1 MNRKDVMK
9 AAFIGVAL
17 ILVLV
22 ILYSGLQILEST
34 VFYGQRE
41 DEAGQ
46 SKWIVRDGVHYYPR
60 QDIVVVLLM
69 GIDREGVVTGED
81 ADRGHTADMIALL
94 IFDEKVKESQSL
106 PLNRDTMVM
115 MSGLDDL
122 GRENGRYYSQLAL
135 SHAYGTG
142 REDSCE
148 NVRNTVSDL
157 LYGITID
164 HYVSMNMGGI
174 AVLNDAVG
182 GVTVQVVDDFSA
194 IDPSIGMGE
203 VTLYGQQAVNFVRI
217 RKGLGDQLNLSRIE
231 RHKTYFDGFMEALQ
245 EKLGHSSEFA
255 MSLYEMAL
263 PYLVTDCS
271 VNVLTGMLERYA
283 DYELVEIVSTEG
295 ENTRGEKYMEF
306 YVDEEKRDVLRAA
319 AKNSVC
325 LEGSL

>member
-34 VFYGQRE
+34 VFYEQQE
-41 DEAGQ
+41 EVAGETR
-46 SKWIVRDGVHYYPR
+46 WIVRDGVRYYPR

-69 GIDREGVVTGED
+69 GIDRKGVITGED
-81 ADRGHTADMIALL
+81 TDRGHTADMIGLL
-94 IFDEKVKESQSL
+94 IFDEKAEESQL
-106 PLNRDTMVM
+106 LLLNRDTMVM

-164 HYVSMNMGGI
+164 HYVSMNMGGN
-174 AVLNDAVG
+174 AVLHDAVG

-194 IDPSIGMGE
+194 IDPSIGMG
-203 VTLYGQQAVNFVRI
+203 
-217 RKGLGDQLNLSRIE
+217 
-231 RHKTYFDGFMEALQ
+231 
-245 EKLGHSSEFA
+245 
-255 MSLYEMAL
+255 
-263 PYLVTDCS
+263 
-271 VNVLTGMLERYA
+271 
-283 DYELVEIVSTEG
+283 
-295 ENTRGEKYMEF
+295 
-306 YVDEEKRDVLRAA
+306 
-319 AKNSVC
+319 
-325 LEGSL
+325 

>member
-115 MSGLDDL
+115 MSGLNAY
-122 GRENGRYYSQLAL
+122 GKEEGRYYSQLAL

-142 REDSCE
+142 REDNCE

-164 HYVSMNMGGI
+164 YYVSMNMGGI

-182 GVTVQVVDDFSA
+182 GVTVQVTDDFSA

-203 VTLYGQQAVNFVRI
+203 VTLHGQQAVHFVRT

-231 RHKTYFDGFMEALQ
+231 RHKTYFDGLMEALQ
-245 EKLGHSSEFA
+245 GKLENSSSFA
-255 MSLYEMAL
+255 LSLYDQMS
-263 PYLVTDCS
+263 PYIVTDCS
-271 VNVLTGMLERYA
+271 VNALTGILERYA

-295 ENTRGEKYMEF
+295 ENARGAKYMEF
-306 YVDEEKRDVLRAA
+306 YLDEEKLDALILRLFYEQ
-319 AKNSVC
+319 K
-325 LEGSL
+325 

>member
-34 VFYGQRE
+34 VFYEQQE
-41 DEAGQ
+41 EVAGETR
-46 SKWIVRDGVHYYPR
+46 WIVRDGVRYYPR

-69 GIDREGVVTGED
+69 GIDREGVITGED
-81 ADRGHTADMIALL
+81 TDRGHTADMIGLL
-94 IFDEKVKESQSL
+94 IFDEKAEESQL
-106 PLNRDTMVM
+106 LLLNRDTMVM

-194 IDPSIGMGE
+194 IDPSIGMG
-203 VTLYGQQAVNFVRI
+203 
-217 RKGLGDQLNLSRIE
+217 
-231 RHKTYFDGFMEALQ
+231 
-245 EKLGHSSEFA
+245 
-255 MSLYEMAL
+255 
-263 PYLVTDCS
+263 
-271 VNVLTGMLERYA
+271 
-283 DYELVEIVSTEG
+283 
-295 ENTRGEKYMEF
+295 
-306 YVDEEKRDVLRAA
+306 
-319 AKNSVC
+319 
-325 LEGSL
+325 

>member
-1 MNRKDVMK
+1 M
-9 AAFIGVAL
+9 
-17 ILVLV
+17 LV

-115 MSGLDDL
+115 MSGLNAY
-122 GRENGRYYSQLAL
+122 GKEEGRYYSQLAL

-142 REDSCE
+142 REDNCE

-164 HYVSMNMGGI
+164 YYVSMNMGGI

-182 GVTVQVVDDFSA
+182 GVTVQVTDDFSA

-203 VTLYGQQAVNFVRI
+203 VTLHGQQAVHFVRT
-217 RKGLGDQLNLSRIE
+217 RKGLGDQLNLSRSE
-231 RHKTYFDGFMEALQ
+231 RHKTYFDGLMEALQ
-245 EKLGHSSEFA
+245 GKLENSSSFA
-255 MSLYEMAL
+255 LSLYDQMS
-263 PYLVTDCS
+263 PYIVTDCS
-271 VNVLTGMLERYA
+271 VNALTGILERYA

-295 ENTRGEKYMEF
+295 ENARGAKYMEF
-306 YVDEEKRDVLRAA
+306 YLDEEKLDALILRLFYEQ
-319 AKNSVC
+319 K
-325 LEGSL
+325 

>member
-34 VFYGQRE
+34 VFYEQQE
-41 DEAGQ
+41 EVAGETR
-46 SKWIVRDGVHYYPR
+46 WIVRDGVRYYPR

-69 GIDREGVVTGED
+69 GIDRKGVITGED
-81 ADRGHTADMIALL
+81 TDRGHTADMIGLL
-94 IFDEKVKESQSL
+94 IFDEKAEESQL
-106 PLNRDTMVM
+106 LLLNRDTMVM

-194 IDPSIGMGE
+194 IDPSIGMG
-203 VTLYGQQAVNFVRI
+203 
-217 RKGLGDQLNLSRIE
+217 
-231 RHKTYFDGFMEALQ
+231 
-245 EKLGHSSEFA
+245 
-255 MSLYEMAL
+255 
-263 PYLVTDCS
+263 
-271 VNVLTGMLERYA
+271 
-283 DYELVEIVSTEG
+283 
-295 ENTRGEKYMEF
+295 
-306 YVDEEKRDVLRAA
+306 
-319 AKNSVC
+319 
-325 LEGSL
+325 